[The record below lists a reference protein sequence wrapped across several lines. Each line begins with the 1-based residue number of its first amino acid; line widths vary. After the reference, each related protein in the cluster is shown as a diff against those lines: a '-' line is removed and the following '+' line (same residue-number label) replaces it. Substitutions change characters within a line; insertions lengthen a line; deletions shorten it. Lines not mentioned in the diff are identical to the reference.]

1 MEGPAGHTR
10 TAHETRTRAVAADLK
25 AATKVDIKVDIKVE
39 TISAAGVRG
48 HRGETSPSTDDPT
61 PTATVTTAIATVVP
75 YQLPTSHT
83 SPRSDSS
90 SKGGTRSKI
99 PSTMKGGRHLYSVL
113 LPTI

>member
-1 MEGPAGHTR
+1 
-10 TAHETRTRAVAADLK
+10 VAADLK

-39 TISAAGVRG
+39 TISAGGQVMGVRG

-61 PTATVTTAIATVVP
+61 PTATATATATTAIAAVVP
-75 YQLPTSHT
+75 DQLPTSPT

-99 PSTMKGGRHLYSVL
+99 PSTTKGVWHLYSVL
-113 LPTI
+113 QPTM